1 MDRLAHNE
9 VYSKMRV
16 MDINARVRFMRA
28 ETIVPVNEII
38 ATRRSPR
45 SYDESAV
52 ITDQDLLGIL
62 EAARWAP
69 SAFNGQPWRF
79 IVGKRGDELFK
90 QIMSSLGQFNQSWAQ
105 RSSALVLV
113 AAKTLKSDG
122 SINADYQFDCGL
134 AVGQLVIETH
144 HRGLIAHQMTGFDK
158 AIAQE
163 VLSIPAELVP
173 VVVIA
178 IGKQDAPEKL
188 SGSLLEREQAKRE
201 RLPLKEIVI
210 KGLPA

>member
-1 MDRLAHNE
+1 
-9 VYSKMRV
+9 
-16 MDINARVRFMRA
+16 MRA
-28 ETIVPVNEII
+28 ETTVPVHEII

-45 SYDESAV
+45 SFDESAV
-52 ITDQDLLGIL
+52 ISDQDLLGIL

-79 IVGKRGDELFK
+79 FVGKRGDELFN
-90 QIMSSLGQFNQSWAQ
+90 QIMASLVPFNQSWAE
-105 RSSALVLV
+105 RSSALILV
-113 AAKTLKSDG
+113 AAKTVKSDG
-122 SINADYQFDCGL
+122 TIHADYQFDCGL

-158 AIAQE
+158 AIAQSE
-163 VLSIPAELVP
+163 LSMPAELVP

-188 SGSLLEREQAKRE
+188 SGPLLEREQAKRE
-201 RLPLKEIVI
+201 RLPLAEIVI

>member
-1 MDRLAHNE
+1 
-9 VYSKMRV
+9 
-16 MDINARVRFMRA
+16 MRA
-28 ETIVPVNEII
+28 ETAVPVNEII

-45 SYDESAV
+45 SFDEGAV
-52 ITDQDLLGIL
+52 ISNEDLVGIL

-79 IVGKRGDELFK
+79 FVGKRGDELFS
-90 QIMSSLGQFNQSWAQ
+90 QIMASLVPFNQSWAQ
-105 RSSALVLV
+105 RSSALLLV
-113 AAKTLKSDG
+113 AAKTVKSDG
-122 SINADYQFDCGL
+122 TINADYQFDCGL

-158 AIAQE
+158 AIARTE
-163 VLSIPAELVP
+163 LSIPAELVP

-188 SGSLLEREQAKRE
+188 SGPLLEREQAKRE
-201 RLPLKEIVI
+201 RLSLAEIVV

>member
-1 MDRLAHNE
+1 
-9 VYSKMRV
+9 MRFQPYV
-16 MDINARVRFMRA
+16 VKVQRMRA
-28 ETIVPVNEII
+28 ETVVPVNEII

-45 SYDESAV
+45 SFDEGAV
-52 ITDQDLLGIL
+52 ISDHDLLGIL

-79 IVGKRGDELFK
+79 FVGKRGDEVFSHILA
-90 QIMSSLGQFNQSWAQ
+90 SLVPFNQSWAQ
-105 RSSALVLV
+105 RSSALLLV
-113 AAKTLKSDG
+113 AAKTVKSDG
-122 SINADYQFDCGL
+122 TIHADYQFDCGL

-163 VLSIPAELVP
+163 QLSLTAELVP
-173 VVVIA
+173 VVVVA

-188 SGSLLEREQAKRE
+188 SGPLLEREQAKRE
-201 RLPLKEIVI
+201 RLSLTEIVV

>member
-1 MDRLAHNE
+1 
-9 VYSKMRV
+9 MRFLS
-16 MDINARVRFMRA
+16 NHAKVRYMRA
-28 ETIVPVNEII
+28 ETSVPVNEII

-45 SYDESAV
+45 SFDEGAV
-52 ITDQDLLGIL
+52 ISNEDLVGIL

-69 SAFNGQPWRF
+69 SASNGQPWRF
-79 IVGKRGDELFK
+79 FVGKRGDELFN
-90 QIMSSLGQFNQSWAQ
+90 QIMSSLVPFNQSWAA
-105 RSSALVLV
+105 RASALLLV
-113 AAKTLKSDG
+113 AAKTVKSDG
-122 SINADYQFDCGL
+122 TIHADYQFDCGL

-163 VLSIPAELVP
+163 QLSLAAELVP
-173 VVVIA
+173 VVVVA

-188 SGSLLEREQAKRE
+188 SGQLLEREQAKRE
-201 RLPLKEIVI
+201 RLSLAEIVV

>member
-1 MDRLAHNE
+1 M
-9 VYSKMRV
+9 VQG
-16 MDINARVRFMRA
+16 MRA
-28 ETIVPVNEII
+28 ETTVPVHEII

-45 SYDESAV
+45 SFNESAE
-52 ITDQDLLGIL
+52 ISDQDLLGIL

-79 IVGKRGDELFK
+79 FVGKRGDELFN
-90 QIMSSLGQFNQSWAQ
+90 QIMASLVPFNQSWAE
-105 RSSALVLV
+105 RSSALILV
-113 AAKTLKSDG
+113 AAITVKSDG
-122 SINADYQFDCGL
+122 TIHADYQFDCGL

-158 AIAQE
+158 TIAQTE
-163 VLSIPAELVP
+163 LSMPTELVP

-178 IGKQDAPEKL
+178 IGKQDVPEKL
-188 SGSLLEREQAKRE
+188 SGPLLEREQAKRE
-201 RLPLKEIVI
+201 RLPLAEIVV

>member
-1 MDRLAHNE
+1 MRLLSNHA
-9 VYSKMRV
+9 K
-16 MDINARVRFMRA
+16 VRYMRA
-28 ETIVPVNEII
+28 ETSVPVNEII

-45 SYDESAV
+45 SFDEGAV
-52 ITDQDLLGIL
+52 ISNEDLVGIL

-69 SAFNGQPWRF
+69 SASNGQPWRF
-79 IVGKRGDELFK
+79 FVGKRGDELFN
-90 QIMSSLGQFNQSWAQ
+90 QIMSSLVPFNQSWAA
-105 RSSALVLV
+105 RASALLLV
-113 AAKTLKSDG
+113 AAKTVKSDG
-122 SINADYQFDCGL
+122 TIHADYQFDCGL

-163 VLSIPAELVP
+163 QLSLAAELVP

-188 SGSLLEREQAKRE
+188 SGQLLEREQAKRE
-201 RLPLKEIVI
+201 RLSLAEIVV

>member
-1 MDRLAHNE
+1 MRLLSIHA
-9 VYSKMRV
+9 K
-16 MDINARVRFMRA
+16 VRYMRA
-28 ETIVPVNEII
+28 ETSVPVNEII

-45 SYDESAV
+45 SFDESAV
-52 ITDQDLLGIL
+52 ISNQDLVGIL

-79 IVGKRGDELFK
+79 FVGKRGDELFN
-90 QIMSSLGQFNQSWAQ
+90 QIMASLVPFNQSWAQ
-105 RSSALVLV
+105 RSSALLLV
-113 AAKTLKSDG
+113 AAKTVKSDG
-122 SINADYQFDCGL
+122 TIHADYQFDCGL

-163 VLSIPAELVP
+163 KLSLAAELVP

-188 SGSLLEREQAKRE
+188 SGPLLEREQAKRE
-201 RLPLKEIVI
+201 RLSLAEIVV